1 MPGLEEGGGGIWPMW
16 ILMSTD
22 PCAEMVKNHLDKMLS
37 RGWGGGGGYGYCDKY
52 LLVHLTAACSA
63 GEKQWDSGNLC
74 KITGG
79 GGGIQPGIDY
89 QWMADSLTTPPPP
102 TTFPTPRA
110 HTWHQVPH
118 PNLNLLNFHNTWV
131 HVHVLRT
138 VTTHRPLGELRQD
151 LSINSRIH

>member
-37 RGWGGGGGYGYCDKY
+37 RGWGGGGYGYCDKY

-79 GGGIQPGIDY
+79 GGNSTWDWLSMNGGFPDH
-89 QWMADSLTTPPPP
+89 PPPP

-118 PNLNLLNFHNTWV
+118 PKLNLQNFHNTWV

-138 VTTHRPLGELRQD
+138 VTTHRPWGELRRD

>member
-37 RGWGGGGGYGYCDKY
+37 RGWGGGGYGYCDKY

-74 KITGG
+74 KITGEFNLG
-79 GGGIQPGIDY
+79 LIINEWRIP
-89 QWMADSLTTPPPP
+89 WPPPP
-102 TTFPTPRA
+102 PQSTFPTPRA

-118 PNLNLLNFHNTWV
+118 PKLNLQNFHNTWV

-138 VTTHRPLGELRQD
+138 VTTHRPWGELRRD